1 MNPSMVIGIPRSALR
16 SRLAIGIVH
25 PTPTNRNRD
34 AVVESH
40 RESLVDRIGDEV
52 DAGKRIGDGRV
63 LCRHGVYYTKLLSC
77 CQAESRFERASCES
91 VSQASHRVRGNDSCV
106 TFPRSPQCSQTRAD
120 ICAAIAD
127 IPPM

>member
-1 MNPSMVIGIPRSALR
+1 MRIGIPRSALCR
-16 SRLAIGIVH
+16 GLPIGVVH
-25 PTPTNRNRD
+25 TSPTNRNRD
-34 AVVESH
+34 AIIESH
-40 RESLVDRIGDEV
+40 RESLVVGVVDEI
-52 DAGKRIGDGRV
+52 DTGKRIGDGRV

-77 CQAESRFERASCES
+77 CQAGSRFERMSCES